1 MIDIPAERHM
11 KRTHLIIVILLLV
24 AAVAAGIAF
33 DQHRAKQRQQPIV
46 QKIERKV
53 PPLPQWGALMP
64 EADDV
69 QVSGSAMC
77 GYCTWRAG
85 EPQDNMVLQMDHE
98 PGIVFVVGN
107 SKRAEIEKLT
117 GACAGGDYYITARGA
132 MTQYN
137 GHNYLLV
144 KNFEAVKT
152 K

>member
-1 MIDIPAERHM
+1 M
-11 KRTHLIIVILLLV
+11 KRTHLIVVILLLV

-33 DQHRAKQRQQPIV
+33 DQHRAKQRQQPV
-46 QKIERKV
+46 AQKTERKV

-85 EPQDNMVLQMDHE
+85 EPPDNIVLQMDQE
-98 PGIVFVVGN
+98 PGIVFVAGN
-107 SKRAEIEKLT
+107 AKRAEIEKLT
-117 GACAGGDYYITARGA
+117 GTCAGGDYYITARGT
-132 MTQYN
+132 MSQYN

>member
-1 MIDIPAERHM
+1 MIQMLSYM
-11 KRTHLIIVILLLV
+11 KRSQLVIVILLLV
-24 AAVAAGIAF
+24 AAVAAGVAF
-33 DQHRAKQRQQPIV
+33 DQHRVRQRRQAAV
-46 QKIERKV
+46 KVSERKV
-53 PPLPQWGALMP
+53 PPLPQWGALLP
-64 EADDV
+64 EADDI

-85 EPQDNMVLQMDHE
+85 EPPDNIVLQMDHE
-98 PGIVFVVGN
+98 PGIIFLVGN

-117 GACAGGDYYITARGA
+117 GACAGGDYYITARGSV
-132 MTQYN
+132 TQYN

>member
-1 MIDIPAERHM
+1 M
-11 KRTHLIIVILLLV
+11 KRTHFIVIILLLV
-24 AAVAAGIAF
+24 AAVAAGVAF
-33 DQHRAKQRQQPIV
+33 DRHRAKQRQPIA
-46 QKIERKV
+46 QKSERRV

-77 GYCTWRAG
+77 GYCTWRVG
-85 EPQDNMVLQMDHE
+85 EPPDNLVLQMSTE

-107 SKRAEIEKLT
+107 GKRAEIEKLT
-117 GACAGGDYYITARGA
+117 GTCAGGDYYITARGA

>member
-1 MIDIPAERHM
+1 M

-24 AAVAAGIAF
+24 AAVAAGVAF
-33 DQHRAKQRQQPIV
+33 DQHRAKQRQQAV
-46 QKIERKV
+46 VKVSERKV

-77 GYCTWRAG
+77 GYCTWKAG
-85 EPQDNMVLQMDHE
+85 ESPDNLVLQMDHE

-107 SKRAEIEKLT
+107 EKRAEIEKIT
-117 GACAGGDYYITARGA
+117 GVCAGGDYYITARGSV
-132 MTQYN
+132 TQYN

>member
-1 MIDIPAERHM
+1 M
-11 KRTHLIIVILLLV
+11 KPTHLVVIALLLI
-24 AAVAAGIAF
+24 AAVAGGVAF
-33 DQHRAKQRQQPIV
+33 DRQRAKQRQQTVV
-46 QKIERKV
+46 QKVERKV

-85 EPQDNMVLQMDHE
+85 EPPDNTVLQMDHE

-117 GACAGGDYYITARGA
+117 GACAGGDYYITARGSV
-132 MTQYN
+132 TQYN

>member
-1 MIDIPAERHM
+1 M
-11 KRTHLIIVILLLV
+11 KRTHWIIVILLLV

-33 DQHRAKQRQQPIV
+33 DQHRAKQRQQAV
-46 QKIERKV
+46 AKVSVRKI

-77 GYCTWRAG
+77 GYCTWKIG
-85 EPQDNMVLQMDHE
+85 EPPDNLVLQMDHE

-107 SKRAEIEKLT
+107 AKRAEIEKIT
-117 GACAGGDYYITARGA
+117 GACAGGDYYITARGSV
-132 MTQYN
+132 TQYN

-144 KNFEAVKT
+144 KNFDAVKT

>member
-1 MIDIPAERHM
+1 M
-11 KRTHLIIVILLLV
+11 KRTHLIVIILLLV

-33 DQHRAKQRQQPIV
+33 DQYRARKRPQPVAQQ
-46 QKIERKV
+46 IERKV
-53 PPLPQWGALMP
+53 SPLPQWGALMP

-77 GYCTWRAG
+77 GYCTWKVG
-85 EPQDNMVLQMDHE
+85 EPPDNLVLQMDQE
-98 PGIVFVVGN
+98 PGIIFVVGN
-107 SKRAEIEKLT
+107 SKRVEIEKLT
-117 GACAGGDYYITARGA
+117 GACAGGDYYITARGS